1 MPRRALTPA
10 TQLTA
15 SNRPALQP
23 RTSTSHAPP
32 SAHSA
37 NAHGHA
43 SASASAHVHA
53 GTAAASAST
62 AADPAV
68 SKTSAAAA
76 APKAQAGPITA
87 AAPKASGQDKR
98 QQTAKAYLGKLQAG
112 LPAAAYQ
119 QLMKCLQQYR
129 KDHDTLRVTD
139 GVLEVLRLPGRRHLL
154 LDFATFLRAQDRDWF
169 CRCIK

>member
-1 MPRRALTPA
+1 MPRRAPA

-15 SNRPALQP
+15 SNGTVLQP
-23 RTSTSHAPP
+23 RTSTSHVHP

-37 NAHGHA
+37 NAHGQATA
-43 SASASAHVHA
+43 SASAQVQA
-53 GTAAASAST
+53 GNASASAST

-68 SKTSAAAA
+68 SEPSAAAA
-76 APKAQAGPITA
+76 VAALKAQAGSITA
-87 AAPKASGQDKR
+87 ATSKASGQDKR